1 VARFNQEKMAV
12 EDPTEDM
19 VYAALYQGI
28 SHVEP
33 LMKKLARKQPPTLQG
48 LRNKVEEYIHH
59 EEMLKAMTSSRPS
72 WDRSPERKMREFRK
86 SDKKDQRWE
95 KISQITTLRLWMQRY
110 QKSSWKSRE
119 IQRFAS
125 HRRYQATLHIR
136 MRASIAISMSR
147 EAITLRGA

>member
-1 VARFNQEKMAV
+1 MAV

-86 SDKKDQRWE
+86 ADKKDQRWE
-95 KISQITTLRLWMQRY
+95 KISQITTLRL
-110 QKSSWKSRE
+110 
-119 IQRFAS
+119 
-125 HRRYQATLHIR
+125 
-136 MRASIAISMSR
+136 
-147 EAITLRGA
+147 